1 MIWEKTA
8 CVNDFWQYFCVK
20 NTTSNR
26 HPGWP
31 HIVKKL
37 RNKHNTNQRSQQRWY
52 APLSQKRTKNY
63 CTIYNKNACAQ
74 LSVAQRCERWAGC
87 RCSCGGRKGVA
98 RQCFAIVRMIVMSLV
113 LCVGAMYSNGKRLVG
128 WLSRHQQ

>member
-20 NTTSNR
+20 NTTSNIYADR
-26 HPGWP
+26 P
-31 HIVKKL
+31 HIAQNL
-37 RNKHNTNQRSQQRWY
+37 CHKHNASSGTQQGSHVAYGR
-52 APLSQKRTKNY
+52 KRTKNY